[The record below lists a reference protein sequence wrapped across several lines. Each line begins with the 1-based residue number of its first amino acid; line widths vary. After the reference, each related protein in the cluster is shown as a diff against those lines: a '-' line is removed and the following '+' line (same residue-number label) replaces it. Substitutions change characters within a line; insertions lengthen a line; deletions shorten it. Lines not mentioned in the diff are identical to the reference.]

1 MPEPPVEPQVASD
14 RFSLLYRLTS
24 SFNSTLDL
32 EEVLNRVI
40 DEIIAA
46 THAERGFVML
56 GEPDGEFTFRVARG
70 LDRQTILDPRTKVSL
85 SVVQKVMAEG
95 KPILTSDAQ
104 DDSRFNL
111 QQSIISLGLRSILCV
126 PLAVKANP
134 FGVVYVDNR
143 MQKGIFT
150 QADLQL
156 LSAIASNAAIAI
168 ENARLYQV
176 AVEKGR
182 LERELQIAH
191 QMQLSLLPK
200 EIPQPSGWEFSARWQ
215 PARQV
220 AGDYYDF
227 IPLADYRLGL
237 LIADVADKGLAS
249 SFFMAISRTILR
261 TCARQGSSPLETIS
275 TANRLICAESTSGY
289 FITLFYAQLDLLT
302 GDLTYVNAGHPPSML
317 VRDPASP
324 AVELLGRTGIPLGID
339 ETWVYTQNEATLSPG
354 SLLISYTDGIT
365 EAMNAHEQEFGIER
379 LMRMV
384 VDQTI
389 ADRGEGSCEGMA
401 AAILQTTAAW
411 AGLTEQFDDITLLL
425 AHRL

>member
-1 MPEPPVEPQVASD
+1 
-14 RFSLLYRLTS
+14 
-24 SFNSTLDL
+24 
-32 EEVLNRVI
+32 
-40 DEIIAA
+40 
-46 THAERGFVML
+46 
-56 GEPDGEFTFRVARG
+56 
-70 LDRQTILDPRTKVSL
+70 
-85 SVVQKVMAEG
+85 
-95 KPILTSDAQ
+95 
-104 DDSRFNL
+104 
-111 QQSIISLGLRSILCV
+111 
-126 PLAVKANP
+126 
-134 FGVVYVDNR
+134 